1 LELNL
6 NKDDGRDPTLFAAEE
21 ILPRNRHHFEYS
33 MDSYHWITYNKST
46 ALVQQHNFNSKGDK

>member
-1 LELNL
+1 L